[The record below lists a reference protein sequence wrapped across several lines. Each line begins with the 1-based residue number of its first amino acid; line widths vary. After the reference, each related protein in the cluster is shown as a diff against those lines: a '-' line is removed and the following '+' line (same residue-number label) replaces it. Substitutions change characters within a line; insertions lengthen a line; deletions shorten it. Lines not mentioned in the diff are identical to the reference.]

1 MLLSLLKSNSRIISL
16 NVFDASNS
24 HFLLITLLILAYQTG
39 RCKKIIRNQSLYN
52 IDFYVFFAYK
62 DKWKIAEMRYS
73 YLYSFISRRSTKS
86 RGPSSIWASWA
97 KLLYLCFN
105 KWNRQRL
112 RWSSSGSMDESD
124 SGLQS
129 KFNLCKKWFVAK
141 HNNRSKNFAA
151 KQMKMQII
159 RYISLNRHR

>member
-1 MLLSLLKSNSRIISL
+1 MRQIHISYWL
-16 NVFDASNS
+16 RYWYWHIKQV
-24 HFLLITLLILAYQTG
+24 G
-39 RCKKIIRNQSLYN
+39 VKKIIKNQSLYN
-52 IDFYVFFAYK
+52 IDFYK

-141 HNNRSKNFAA
+141 HNNFAA